1 MKTNRLSLLWMAAV
15 TLAIASPASAQKA
28 DEKPAVILGPINVI
42 GAIVKK
48 ATAKGQKRDLD
59 QVIESLDPLYKQQ
72 FSQTGRFKTVA
83 DGKALEALIN
93 SQDFHAS
100 GNVDPKTAA
109 RMFELT
115 GAKYLVTATIIEFN
129 YGKQK
134 IAFEGVGAAV
144 ERTVLRMQVI
154 IDVQDITTT
163 ETMSNGSKKRT
174 FTEVSAKAGNLG
186 NPFEG
191 EVLNQIA
198 NKMAEALVNDI
209 VDIITPAKIDAK
221 LGKTVIIDRGK
232 QSGISLGEIL
242 DVAAPFVRKGR
253 KTRYISVGQIKV
265 TRVDADEI
273 TAIIHGEDSGI
284 DEGCIVRRVQKVP
297 EETTKP
303 DGGSTKA
310 PERPK
315 SLRDRLKEREKK

>member
-1 MKTNRLSLLWMAAV
+1 MKTNRLSLLWMAAA

-28 DEKPAVILGPINVI
+28 DEKPAVMIGPII
-42 GAIVKK
+42 AIDAIIKK

-59 QVIESLDPLYKQQ
+59 QVIETLDPLYKQQ
-72 FSQTGRFKTVA
+72 LVQTDRYRVVA
-83 DGKALEALIN
+83 NRKALEALVN
-93 SQDFHAS
+93 VQDFHAS
-100 GNVDPKTAA
+100 GNVDGKTAA

-115 GAKYLVTATIIEFN
+115 GAKYLATGVVTEFN

-134 IAFEGVGAAV
+134 INFKGVGAAV

-154 IDVQDITTT
+154 INVYDTTT
-163 ETMSNGSKKRT
+163 GEIMARGSQKRT
-174 FTEVSAKAGNLG
+174 FTEISAKAGNLG

-232 QSGISLGEIL
+232 QSGISLGEVL
-242 DVAAPFVRKGR
+242 DVAAPFARPGR
-253 KTRYISVGQIKV
+253 KTRYISVGQVKV

-273 TAIIHGEDSGI
+273 TAIIHGEDNGI
-284 DEGCIVRRVQKVP
+284 DEGCIVRRVQKAP

-310 PERPK
+310 PEKPK
-315 SLRDRLKEREKK
+315 SLRDRLKEKQK

>member
-15 TLAIASPASAQKA
+15 TLAIVSPASAQKA
-28 DEKPAVILGPINVI
+28 DEKPAVMIGPII
-42 GAIVKK
+42 AIDAIIKK

-59 QVIESLDPLYKQQ
+59 QIIETLDPLYKQQ
-72 FSQTGRFKTVA
+72 FVQTDRFKTVA
-83 DGKALEALIN
+83 NRKALEALVN
-93 SQDFHAS
+93 VQDFHAS
-100 GNVDPKTAA
+100 GNVDAKTAA

-115 GAKYLVTATIIEFN
+115 GAKYLATAKVVEFN

-134 IAFEGVGAAV
+134 IAFEGNGASV

-154 IDVQDITTT
+154 IDVQDTTT
-163 ETMSNGSKKRT
+163 GETLPRGSQKRT

-191 EVLNQIA
+191 EVLNQMA

-232 QSGISLGEIL
+232 QSGIELGEIL
-242 DVAAPFVRKGR
+242 DVAAPLVRKGR
-253 KTRYISVGQIKV
+253 KTRYISVGQVKV

-273 TAIIHGEDSGI
+273 TAVIHGDDSGV
-284 DEGCIVRRVQKVP
+284 DEGCVVRRTQKLP
-297 EETTKP
+297 EEKKT
-303 DGGSTKA
+303 GAGSTTA
-310 PERPK
+310 PKRPK